1 MHIDVERSLETTSD
15 ILSGFL
21 FVRVATAE
29 TATSEER
36 ECALI
41 VVNCGFTGF
50 LERGGSNFD
59 PENLAVNRIR
69 MLLMKYVSISGWTH
83 LVFLTLEDN

>member
-1 MHIDVERSLETTSD
+1 MHIDVERSLETTCD
-15 ILSGFL
+15 ISSGFL
-21 FVRVATAE
+21 FVGVATAE

-36 ECALI
+36 ECAFF
-41 VVNCGFTGF
+41 VVNCGLTGF

-59 PENLAVNRIR
+59 RENLAVYRIR

-83 LVFLTLEDN
+83 LVFLTFADN